1 MPAQSTDTPA
11 EDSGQ
16 AQDRHDSPVSPEE
29 HDLLDEDGLLEDQPY
44 ASLEEEVVTYG
55 SVSYEEDD
63 EDDVAGPGSW

>member
-11 EDSGQ
+11 EGSGQ
-16 AQDRHDSPVSPEE
+16 VPAHDSPVSPEE

-44 ASLEEEVVTYG
+44 ASLEEQVVTYG
-55 SVSYEEDD
+55 VSYDEDD